1 MTLIDAELAGMKV
14 GDLHPTRVMGV
25 INLSEESFYKGS
37 IVSGNQVAEK
47 ASMMV
52 EEGADI
58 LDIGAR
64 STAPGVKPISVQEE
78 GGRLLPALKSVLEV
92 VDVPVSVDTQYANIA
107 KKSLSAGAQIIND
120 ISGLKNDPDM
130 VMTAS
135 DFDAL
140 VILMATKKVPGDCLT
155 FSETRTALVESIG
168 MAEDGG
174 ITDIVIDPGI
184 GRWVPEKT
192 YECDLALL
200 NSFERF
206 RVLGRPVLVAV
217 SRKSFIS
224 GVLSMPDPSD
234 RLAGTLACTAIA
246 VCKGA
251 HIVRTHDV
259 KETMDTVKMAKA
271 VQTIPI
277 AVEKDG
283 YQVVIIDCIKEPE
296 DSTVLMRSIGVTDT
310 GVKIMKDKTVS
321 TIMFIKNVA
330 APEALVLKQE
340 MLARGGD
347 AAIHSGAISGEMEMV
362 DVLLFGTVAQIK
374 SLIHK
379 LRMQSLNLPMIGDL
393 IQEALQKDGNR

>member
-1 MTLIDAELAGMKV
+1 MTLIDAEIAGMKV
-14 GDLHPTRVMGV
+14 GDLHPARVMGV

-37 IVSGNQVAEK
+37 IVSGNQVAER

-78 GGRLLPALKSVLEV
+78 GERLLPALKSVLEV

-135 DFDAL
+135 DFDAS

-200 NSFERF
+200 NNFERF

-224 GVLSMPDPSD
+224 GVLGMPDPSD

-246 VCKGA
+246 VYKGA

-259 KETMDTVKMAKA
+259 KETMDTIKMAE
-271 VQTIPI
+271 VVRSRPI
-277 AVEKDG
+277 TVEKDG
-283 YQVVIIDCIKEPE
+283 YQVAIIDCIKKP
-296 DSTVLMRSIGVTDT
+296 DDLIDLMSFINVTDA
-310 GVKIMKDKTVS
+310 GAKIMKDKTVS
-321 TIMFIKNVA
+321 LVMFIKNVTA
-330 APEALVLKQE
+330 SEALVLKQE

-347 AAIHSGAISGEMEMV
+347 AAIHRGAISGEIEV
-362 DVLLFGTVAQIK
+362 ADVLLFGTVAQIK
-374 SLIHK
+374 SLVHK

-393 IQEALQKDGNR
+393 IQECITKER

>member
-1 MTLIDAELAGMKV
+1 MTLINAEIAGMKV
-14 GDLHPTRVMGV
+14 GDLHPARVMGV

-37 IVSGNQVAEK
+37 IVSGNQVAER
-47 ASMMV
+47 AAMMV

-135 DFDAL
+135 DFDAS

-155 FSETRTALVESIG
+155 FSETRAALVESVD

-192 YECDLALL
+192 HEYDLALL
-200 NSFERF
+200 NNFERF
-206 RVLGRPVLVAV
+206 RVLGRPVLMAV
-217 SRKSFIS
+217 SRKSFIG

-246 VCKGA
+246 VYKGA

-259 KETMDTVKMAKA
+259 KETMDAVKMAE
-271 VQTIPI
+271 VVRSGPI
-277 AVEKDG
+277 TVEKDG

-296 DSTVLMRSIGVTDT
+296 DSTVLMRSVGVTDA
-310 GVKIMKDKTVS
+310 GAKIMKDKTVS
-321 TIMFIKNVA
+321 TVMFIKNVTA
-330 APEALVLKQE
+330 SEALVLKQE
-340 MLARGGD
+340 VLARGGD
-347 AAIHSGAISGEMEMV
+347 AAIHRGAISGEIEV
-362 DVLLFGTVAQIK
+362 ADVLLFGTVAQIK
-374 SLIHK
+374 SLVHK
-379 LRMQSLNLPMIGDL
+379 LRMQSLNLPIIGDL
-393 IQEALQKDGNR
+393 IQECIAKER